1 MPHIILWGFFMQNFN
16 DEKII
21 DDNLVKD
28 YNEEYEKIIKQKDN
42 EKNSLCSIEVL
53 KAFQDKV
60 LIQNLI
66 NIVSEILSLLEV
78 EIGMLN
84 DLMYHIPS
92 IKQNETKVKIRIL
105 QEQEKSLNL
114 LYETENIQNLN
125 FVKISQNKPLLKNL
139 LDVCCMLMKCYMEL
153 DNFEMNVKIKDII
166 KKYKTEILNLILF
179 LSDFLV

>member
-1 MPHIILWGFFMQNFN
+1 MQNFD

-21 DDNLVKD
+21 DDNSVKD
-28 YNEEYEKIIKQKDN
+28 YNEEYEKVLGQKDYKNDIICNVEIIKT
-42 EKNSLCSIEVL
+42 
-53 KAFQDKV
+53 FQDKV

-66 NIVSEILSLLEV
+66 NIVSEILSLIEV

-84 DLMYHIPS
+84 DLMYHIS
-92 IKQNETKVKIRIL
+92 SVKQNETKVKIRIL

-166 KKYKTEILNLILF
+166 KKYKIEILNLILF
-179 LSDFLV
+179 LCDFLV